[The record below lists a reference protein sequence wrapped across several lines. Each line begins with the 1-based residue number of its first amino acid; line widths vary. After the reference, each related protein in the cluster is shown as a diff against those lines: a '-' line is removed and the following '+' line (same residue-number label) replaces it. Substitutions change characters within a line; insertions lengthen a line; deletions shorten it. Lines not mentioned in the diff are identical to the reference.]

1 MATPSLQS
9 APPPIKSQWNT
20 LQILKLSRAA
30 ILILDLLLLIAVAI
44 GARVHRGAMQT
55 VGKDAAPSIIAAQ
68 HIKSALADMD
78 ANAANEL
85 LGPAKSEPAAT
96 KEAVTAY
103 ESRRVEASKALI
115 AAAENITYGD
125 SERTPILALQLG
137 LGSYERLIQRARD
150 LHQTTP
156 AATVAA
162 YREAAALMDG
172 TLLPA
177 ADALDQAN
185 HQILEH
191 TYESQSTRA
200 FAARAFVLFA
210 GSIALFALAAVQ
222 LFLSDRMHR
231 TVNPALLA
239 ATVLTLILTAY
250 VWQAMRSEQ
259 HQLKVA
265 KEDAFTSIH
274 ALWRA
279 RAVAY
284 QANGDES
291 RYLLD
296 PANAKE
302 HEDAFAQKSQT
313 LASLPT
319 DRSREQ
325 VLAALKREARVNGF
339 SGYLADELNNTTFD
353 GERQAAIQTLATWE
367 AYLDVDAKIRQLEHQ
382 GQTRQAIELCL
393 GKASGLANASGQ
405 SNGIPGEFDQFD
417 RALLATLDINQRAFD
432 ASVDQG
438 LATVSALEVKAL
450 VAAILIAL
458 LSFLGLAPRIREYA

>member
-1 MATPSLQS
+1 MG
-9 APPPIKSQWNT
+9 QWNT
-20 LQILKLSRAA
+20 LQVLKLSRAA
-30 ILILDLLLLIAVAI
+30 LLTLDLLLLIAVAL
-44 GARVHRGAMQT
+44 GARIHRGAMQT

-85 LGPAKSEPAAT
+85 LGPSGGMPQPVA
-96 KEAVTAY
+96 AY
-103 ESRRVEASKALI
+103 ETRRVEASKALI

-125 SERTPILALQLG
+125 SERKPILDLQLG
-137 LGSYERLIQRARD
+137 LGAYERLIQKARD
-150 LHQTTP
+150 LHATSSAISPANSP

-162 YREAAALMDG
+162 YREAAALMDA

-185 HQILEH
+185 QQVLEE
-191 TYESQSTRA
+191 TYRSQSSRS

-210 GSIALFALAAVQ
+210 GVLSLLALAAVQ

-231 TVNPALLA
+231 TVNPALLV
-239 ATVLTLILTAY
+239 ATLLASILTVYA
-250 VWQAMRSEQ
+250 WQAMQRERS
-259 HQLKVA
+259 QLKIA

-296 PANAKE
+296 TGHAKE
-302 HEDAFAQKSQT
+302 YEDAFLQKAHS
-313 LASLPT
+313 LATLPT

-325 VLAALKREARVNGF
+325 VVAALQRGAHVNDF
-339 SGYLADELNNTTFD
+339 SGYLADELNNITFA
-353 GERQAAIQTLATWE
+353 GEREAAIQSLTAWE
-367 AYLDVDAKIRQLEHQ
+367 AYLDVDAKIRQLQRQ

-393 GKASGLANASGQ
+393 GNATGQ
-405 SNGIPGEFDQFD
+405 SNWAFDQFD
-417 RALLATLDINQRAFD
+417 RAVLATLDINQKAFD
-432 ASVDQG
+432 ASVDKG
-438 LATVSALEVKAL
+438 LSAVSALEVEAL
-450 VAAILIAL
+450 VVAIVIAL
-458 LSFLGLAPRIREYA
+458 LCFLGLAPRIREYA

>member
-1 MATPSLQS
+1 MGH
-9 APPPIKSQWNT
+9 WNT
-20 LQILKLSRAA
+20 LQVLKLSRAA
-30 ILILDLLLLIAVAI
+30 LLILDLLLLIAVAL
-44 GARVHRGAMQT
+44 GARVHRAAMQT

-85 LGPAKSEPAAT
+85 LGPSGAMPQAA
-96 KEAVTAY
+96 AAY

-125 SERTPILALQLG
+125 SERNPILTLQVR
-137 LGSYERLIQRARD
+137 LGSYERLIQKARD
-150 LHQTTP
+150 LHQSGP
-156 AATVAA
+156 AAAVAA

-177 ADALDQAN
+177 ADSLDLAN
-185 HQILEH
+185 HQVLET
-191 TYESQSTRA
+191 TYQKQSSRS

-210 GSIALFALAAVQ
+210 GIVVLLALAAVQ

-239 ATVLTLILTAY
+239 ATLLTLMLTIYA
-250 VWQAMRSEQ
+250 WQAMQRERS
-259 HQLKVA
+259 QLKVA

-274 ALWRA
+274 ALWQA

-296 PANAKE
+296 SANAKD
-302 HEDAFAQKSQT
+302 HEDAFLQKSQS

-319 DRSREQ
+319 DLSREQ
-325 VLAALKREARVNGF
+325 VIAALQREARVNGF
-339 SGYLADELNNTTFD
+339 TGYLADELNNITFP
-353 GERQAAIQTLATWE
+353 GEREAAIQSLTSWE
-367 AYLDVDAKIRQLEHQ
+367 AYLDVDTRIRQLQRQ
-382 GQTRQAIELCL
+382 GQTRPAIELCL
-393 GKASGLANASGQ
+393 GNAPGQ
-405 SNGIPGEFDQFD
+405 SNWIFDQFD

-432 ASVDQG
+432 ASVDTG
-438 LATVSALEVKAL
+438 LSAVSALEIKAL
-450 VAAILIAL
+450 VAAIVIAL
-458 LSFLGLAPRIREYA
+458 LCFLGLAPRIREYA